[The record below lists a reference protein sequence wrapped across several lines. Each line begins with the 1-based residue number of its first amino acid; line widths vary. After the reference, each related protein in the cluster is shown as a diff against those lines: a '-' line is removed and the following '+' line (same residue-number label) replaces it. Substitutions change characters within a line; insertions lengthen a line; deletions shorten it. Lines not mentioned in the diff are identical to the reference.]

1 MILCLSFTIF
11 QNKYVY
17 YTLPK
22 KNAEVNTIFYR
33 GKYILFEE
41 FSKYKGNISFMFFL
55 ILIMFEIFF
64 TKVLVLAN
72 ISKILDISMIS
83 GYIAF
88 KQLNNNFFTP
98 KKI

>member
-1 MILCLSFTIF
+1 MILCLSFEFFF

-17 YTLPK
+17 YTLQK

-64 TKVLVLAN
+64 TKVLVLA
-72 ISKILDISMIS
+72 ISKIFGIN

-88 KQLNNNFFTP
+88 KQLNNNFLFTP
-98 KKI
+98 QKI

>member
-1 MILCLSFTIF
+1 M
-11 QNKYVY
+11 
-17 YTLPK
+17 YTTHYK

-33 GKYILFEE
+33 GNYILFEE

-72 ISKILDISMIS
+72 ISKIFDICMIS

-88 KQLNNNFFTP
+88 KQLNNNFFYP
-98 KKI
+98 LKI